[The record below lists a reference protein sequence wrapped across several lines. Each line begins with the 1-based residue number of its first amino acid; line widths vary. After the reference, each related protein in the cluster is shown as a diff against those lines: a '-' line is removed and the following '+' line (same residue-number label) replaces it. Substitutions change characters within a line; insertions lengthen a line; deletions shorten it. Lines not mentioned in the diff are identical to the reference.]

1 MLKVNNA
8 LVAAHDV
15 TLKAGGRV
23 ILDHVN
29 LAVRPGEIV
38 TIIGPN
44 GAGKSTL
51 VKVLLG
57 HEHIE
62 TTARYLRA
70 VAVDP
75 CVLKDVLET
84 LLSEEG
90 PS

>member
-1 MLKVNNA
+1 MSQAGVACGFKATTHLLRATFACMLLA
-8 LVAAHDV
+8 RLEH
-15 TLKAGGRV
+15 LAGRGAK
-23 ILDHVN
+23 INPL
-29 LAVRPGEIV
+29 IV
-38 TIIGPN
+38 
-44 GAGKSTL
+44 

-62 TTARYLRA
+62 TTDRYLRA